1 MEDPKD
7 RDEKLN
13 KLVEAWQAY
22 GAQFSVFVP
31 QQQPAPT
38 TWEPEVEEFDDK
50 GRTNPHYL
58 KHWKFFART
67 KDFLRERYAKYHIL
81 QGPTLTFDCLVRKF
95 QRRIFNKS
103 YQDEHGNPVFYEVK
117 DSYEWYERAI
127 RMDIFDW
134 QVGFSCRSN
143 LCQRDWC
150 LMHRRN
156 PQKIVPVDIY
166 SLISTFE
173 GISVAV
179 AKSHVAKWFKLKLG
193 ELESKGIRP
202 STRSRRKVPK
212 KELMALLDRYK
223 NMRVQHVD
231 ALMAELKGVIE
242 RSDVVE
248 WHRRLFDD
256 DYMFMKDRV
265 VDNLFKIKGPA
276 VKAHIWLLMR
286 QEELAKNTKGPGLE
300 VSDSELAEGLGI
312 SKRTACDYRVKLVK
326 LRLVEAKKTKG
337 SKIGEIAITRTIY

>member
-13 KLVEAWQAY
+13 KLVEAWHAY

-38 TWEPEVEEFDDK
+38 TWEPDVEEFDDK

-58 KHWKFFART
+58 KHWKFFGKT

-81 QGPTLTFDCLVRKF
+81 QGPTLTFDCLVRKY

-103 YQDEHGNPVFYEVK
+103 YQDEHGDPAFYEVK

-150 LMHRRN
+150 LLHRRN
-156 PQKIVPVDIY
+156 PKKIVPVDIY

-179 AKSHVAKWFKLKLG
+179 AKSQVAKWFGLKLG
-193 ELESKGIRP
+193 DLESKGVRP
-202 STRSRRKVPK
+202 STRLRRKVPK
-212 KELMALLDRYK
+212 KELLAVLDR
-223 NMRVQHVD
+223 
-231 ALMAELKGVIE
+231 L
-242 RSDVVE
+242 
-248 WHRRLFDD
+248 
-256 DYMFMKDRV
+256 
-265 VDNLFKIKGPA
+265 
-276 VKAHIWLLMR
+276 
-286 QEELAKNTKGPGLE
+286 QETCA
-300 VSDSELAEGLGI
+300 SSMSI
-312 SKRTACDYRVKLVK
+312 R
-326 LRLVEAKKTKG
+326 
-337 SKIGEIAITRTIY
+337 